1 MTLKIK
7 VENLSINIPIIGP
20 DRSFRTTLR
29 NKYVGGNINRSE
41 TNSRITITALN
52 NINFSLHS
60 GDRLALIGH
69 NGAGKTTLLN
79 ALAGIYKPVAGSIMS
94 NGKITPLFNCA
105 PGVDKDDTG
114 LENIRTICMY
124 FGMEQD
130 EIEAKTPDIINFTEL
145 QDYIHLPVRT
155 YSSGMLARLS
165 FAVATSLQPDI
176 LLLDEG
182 ISVGDQRF
190 AHKASKRL
198 EEFYKSIDVMICAS
212 HSNELLRELCNKAM
226 LLNHGS
232 IVAIGGIEE
241 VLNIYT
247 NSTEFA

>member
-7 VENLSINIPIIGP
+7 VENLSVNIPIIGP

-29 NKYVGGNINRSE
+29 NKYIGGNINRSE
-41 TNSRITITALN
+41 TNSQVAITALN

-60 GDRLALIGH
+60 GDRLGLIGH

-79 ALAGIYKPVAGSIMS
+79 VLAGIYKPVTGNIMF
-94 NGKITPLFNCA
+94 NGKVTPLFNCA
-105 PGVDKDDTG
+105 PGIDKDDTG

-124 FGMEQD
+124 FGMD
-130 EIEAKTPDIINFTEL
+130 PKEIAAKTPDIINFTEL
-145 QDYIHLPVRT
+145 QDYINLPVRT

-190 AHKASKRL
+190 AHKARQRL
-198 EEFYKSIDVMICAS
+198 QDFYKTIDVMICAS
-212 HSNELLRELCNKAM
+212 HSNELIRELCNKAM

-232 IVAIGGIEE
+232 IVAFGDVDEI
-241 VLNIYT
+241 LDIYT
-247 NSTEFA
+247 SSTDEL